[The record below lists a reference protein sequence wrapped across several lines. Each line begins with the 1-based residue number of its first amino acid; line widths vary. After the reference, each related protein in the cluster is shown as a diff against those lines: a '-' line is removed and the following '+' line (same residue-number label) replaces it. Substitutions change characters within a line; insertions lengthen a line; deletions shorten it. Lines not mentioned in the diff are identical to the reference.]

1 MNSSS
6 FLATPCIWYNYKK
19 KIGKTTKRG
28 KSEKW
33 KMIFFKRD
41 LTEIIRGLIE
51 KFFVNKNMSKFQS
64 YS

>member
-6 FLATPCIWYNYKK
+6 FLAVYGIITKK
-19 KIGKTTKRG
+19 KKNGKTTKRG